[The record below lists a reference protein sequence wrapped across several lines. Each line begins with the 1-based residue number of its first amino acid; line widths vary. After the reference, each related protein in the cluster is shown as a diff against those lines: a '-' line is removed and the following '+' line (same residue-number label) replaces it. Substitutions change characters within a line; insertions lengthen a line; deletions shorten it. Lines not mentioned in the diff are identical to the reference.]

1 MRRLTRRQWII
12 VAAVGVAV
20 AVIATVIA
28 LAVGGGGSSP
38 KPAASPTPSASST
51 STSASP
57 KPAVAPTCPLT
68 GRPAT
73 KGEDIHRPPLA
84 VKIDN
89 VDLGR
94 PQSGVTSADVV
105 IEETVEGGLTRL
117 FSLFQCDKATTLGPV
132 RSARESDVGLLRLFH
147 GNVVF
152 AYSGARTRVENDL
165 HRSSHAVLLSYDHNT
180 SLFYRSS
187 SRPAPHNVFT
197 STETLLKAGIA
208 QNKHL
213 RAPGPLFTY
222 AAKPAGGHRAHSVSL
237 RWSNFASAGWTWGHH
252 VWTRTQNG
260 TPDKMTTGAQ
270 VTASNVLIMQI
281 QLKDIGLRDVLGN
294 PSPED
299 VVTGHGRVWLFRDG
313 RRILGTWKRAS
324 FDAPFTLRDRHGKVL
339 ALAPGRTWVE
349 LLPSAGTL
357 SSH

>member
-12 VAAVGVAV
+12 VAAVVVAL
-20 AVIATVIA
+20 AVIATIIV
-28 LAVGGGGSSP
+28 LAVGGGSAP
-38 KPAASPTPSASST
+38 KPGASPTPSAST
-51 STSASP
+51 SSSARP
-57 KPAVAPTCPLT
+57 KPVAAPPKCPLT
-68 GRPAT
+68 GRPVA
-73 KGEDIHRPPLA
+73 KGQDVHRPPLV

-89 VDLGR
+89 VNEGR

-105 IEETVEGGLTRL
+105 VEETVEGGLTRL
-117 FSLFQCDKATTLGPV
+117 FALFQCDKATTVGPV

-165 HRSSHAVLLSYDHNT
+165 HSSSHAVLLSYDHDT
-180 SLFYRSS
+180 GLYYRSS

-213 RAPGPLFTY
+213 KAPTPLFTY
-222 AAKPAGGHRAHSVSL
+222 AAKPSGGHTKHSVSL
-237 RWSNFASAGWTWGHH
+237 QWSNFASAGWTWGHH

-260 TPDKMTTGAQ
+260 TPDKMVTGKQ
-270 VTASNVLIMQI
+270 VKAANVLVMRIK
-281 QLKDIGLRDVLGN
+281 LKDIGLRDVLGN

-299 VVTGHGRVWLFRDG
+299 VVTGKGRIWLFRDG
-313 RRILGTWKRAS
+313 RVIVGTWKRAK
-324 FDAPFTLRDRHGKVL
+324 FDDPLTLRDRSGKVL

-349 LLPSAGTL
+349 LLPPAGTM
-357 SSH
+357 SAH